1 MEKNSFLDLSKEVK
15 LAIFYS
21 ISSELA
27 GKDKEIKTFILSFF
41 LNIHKFSIENMLN
54 NTSISKIISNLVF
67 MKNSTIDKDYLKNE
81 ILEACKIKKK

>member
-1 MEKNSFLDLSKEVK
+1 
-15 LAIFYS
+15 
-21 ISSELA
+21 
-27 GKDKEIKTFILSFF
+27 
-41 LNIHKFSIENMLN
+41 MLN